1 MEQETS
7 KRRILTGLQSQS
19 YEHPFDR
26 QALISL
32 EKLPG
37 ISLLFKKI
45 NEYGIDRLLGFKFNA
60 ICMRV
65 NSRNFPDLYQAFAEA
80 CQILDVNPIPELY
93 LKHGTG
99 YIKSLTIGAHNPM
112 VIINIDGLENLTY
125 EELLYVFGHE
135 LGHIKSNHL
144 LYHQTALILPGLGK
158 VIANSTLGLG
168 GLATNGVEF
177 ALYQWVMMAKL
188 TSDRCGLLACQD
200 INTATSAL
208 IKLAGLPGKY
218 INEVVVEE
226 FLDQAR
232 DFGSYDLDRL
242 DKLTKMLSFM
252 EPMHPWTTLRAAE
265 LLKWIDSSEY
275 QTLLSGESPEPS
287 EESGEWDFL
296 TSWEA
301 SHLS

>member
-1 MEQETS
+1 MEQETNN
-7 KRRILTGLQSQS
+7 RQTLTGLSSQS

-32 EKLPG
+32 EKIPG

-65 NSRNFPDLYQAFAEA
+65 NSRNFPDLYQPFVEA
-80 CQILDVNPIPELY
+80 CQIIDVDPIPELY

-99 YIKSLTIGAHNPM
+99 YIKTLTIGANNPM
-112 VIINIDGLENLTY
+112 VIINIDGLENLNY

-188 TSDRCGLLACQD
+188 TSDRSGLLACQD

-265 LLKWIDSSEY
+265 LLKWIDSKEY
-275 QTLLSGESPEPS
+275 QTLLSGESPAPS
-287 EESGEWDFL
+287 EETGEWDFL
-296 TSWEA
+296 NAWEA
-301 SHLS
+301 SH